1 MKILNML
8 FEEDIAM
15 ADAIDDIE
23 DFADDS
29 TDIIIGA
36 IEDRYAA
43 KKETETHL
51 FEDEDEVNEDG
62 LTAEEENE
70 INVAILNGEIDADEL
85 VDDDEFDDIDD

>member
-15 ADAIDDIE
+15 QDAIDDIE

-36 IEDRYAA
+36 IEDRYTA
-43 KKETETHL
+43 KKDSETHL
-51 FEDEDEVNEDG
+51 FTDDDEVNEDG

-70 INVAILNGEIDADEL
+70 INVAILNGDIDPDEL
-85 VDDDEFDDIDD
+85 VDDDEEFDDI